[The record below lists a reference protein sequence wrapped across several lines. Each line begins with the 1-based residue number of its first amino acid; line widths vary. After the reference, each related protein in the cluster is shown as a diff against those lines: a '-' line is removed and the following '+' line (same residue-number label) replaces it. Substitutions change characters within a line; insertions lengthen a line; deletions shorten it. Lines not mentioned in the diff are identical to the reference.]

1 MSSSF
6 DQTSGNESGMKR
18 SLDERD
24 GACATKISDG
34 ALDKIFVMRVVEE
47 TRKRATPPGPAWNAI
62 HPFSFHRHMGTLYKA
77 YPMGSIEKVTSTLR
91 CTRPCFE
98 FAMKACWWTEGR

>member
-77 YPMGSIEKVTSTLR
+77 YLNGIDRKGDKYV
-91 CTRPCFE
+91 
-98 FAMKACWWTEGR
+98 AMHPALFRVRNESLLVD